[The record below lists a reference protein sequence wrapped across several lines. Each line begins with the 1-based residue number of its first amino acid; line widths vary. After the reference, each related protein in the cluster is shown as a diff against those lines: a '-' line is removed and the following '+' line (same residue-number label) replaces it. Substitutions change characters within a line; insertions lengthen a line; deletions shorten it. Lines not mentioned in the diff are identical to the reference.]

1 MVRLFDLKT
10 GSRRNYKPQMAFY
23 ALGLMQQYDEDKCE
37 VHEVYSRTQDA
48 NVYVFTRDEAEKI
61 VNGVAG
67 LKRDPGRKETP
78 CEYCGWC
85 ARRANCGALLKNAR
99 QLLYGNFDSEDMSK
113 KLTAAR
119 RAADWAS
126 GVKRQA
132 INEAKDGSVPS
143 GYVLV
148 SRTAGTKTIE
158 YRMKKEK

>member
-10 GSRRNYKPQMAFY
+10 GNRRNYKPQMAFY

-37 VHEVYSRTQDA
+37 VHEIYSRTQDA

-67 LKRDPGRKETP
+67 LKRDPNRKETP

-85 ARRANCGALLKNAR
+85 ARRADCGALMENAKKV
-99 QLLYGNFDSEDMSK
+99 LNEDFDSEDMGK
-113 KLTAAR
+113 KLDAAR

-132 INEAKDGSVPS
+132 IDEAKDGSVPS
-143 GYVLV
+143 GYALV

-158 YRMKKEK
+158 YLMKKEK